1 MKIVGRMILG
11 VIVFFVTVVGD
22 VGYEAAAESGNVIQN
37 IAVPEYGLGKIEEE
51 KDVAV
56 EPDISQ
62 DKVFAEPEKVLKKK
76 TKKKSLRWKKKFK
89 KEHRRLEPEII
100 ATSDDICKLI
110 YERGMLYE
118 EEQVVRYLN
127 EVAGRITERS
137 DVERDVKIEVKIV
150 RDPLVNAFA
159 LANGTVHIHT
169 GALACLKSEAQ
180 LAFLLGHE
188 ISHISEKDI
197 VFNRK
202 SSHEKIIA
210 FKLFDIVLSPTA
222 VLFGLFGDLAQFGFN
237 LLHASTITGYSR
249 NFEARADRD
258 GILWASEEG
267 YHPQE
272 AAGMLDIFLR
282 EKEKYRT
289 GDEIYFLMSHP
300 SNKWR
305 RRQLTKVISKKYG
318 DVYVGEVNETQ
329 FLLNMLSIK
338 LYNAKLNMKMDRLV
352 HAEDN
357 VKWVLDNF
365 PENPRAHD
373 IAGEIYRLEAEDLDK
388 VKRELNSKEWKKFKN
403 DLKNEELK
411 NILVKKARNEYQEA
425 IRLDAS
431 FSDPHRGLGLLNN
444 ELKEKDKALTNFE
457 QYLILSPNAKDK
469 RYIKFMIERIHKE
482 KDKENREE
490 K

>member
-22 VGYEAAAESGNVIQN
+22 VGYEAVAESGNVIQN
-37 IAVPEYGLGKIEEE
+37 IAVPEYGLGKIDKE

-56 EPDISQ
+56 EPDILQ
-62 DKVFAEPEKVLKKK
+62 EKVFAEPEKVLNKKK
-76 TKKKSLRWKKKFK
+76 KNKPRRWEKKFT

-118 EEQVVRYLN
+118 EEQVLRYIN
-127 EVAGRITERS
+127 GVAARIAEHS
-137 DVERDVKIEVKIV
+137 DFGSDVKIEVKII

-159 LANGTVHIHT
+159 MANGAIHMHT

-180 LAFLLGHE
+180 LAFLLAHE
-188 ISHISEKDI
+188 MSHVSEKDVI
-197 VFNRK
+197 FNTK

-210 FKLFDIVLSPTA
+210 FKLFDIVLSPAA
-222 VLFGLFGDLAQFGFN
+222 VFFGIFGDLAQLGFN

-249 NFEARADRD
+249 NIEARADRD

-267 YHPQE
+267 YHPRE
-272 AAGMLDIFLR
+272 AAAMLDLFLR

-305 RRQLTKVISKKYG
+305 RKQLDKIISKKYSG
-318 DVYVGEVNETQ
+318 VNVGEVNETE
-329 FLLNMLSIK
+329 FLLNMVPIK
-338 LYNAKLNMKMDRLV
+338 LYNATLNMKMHRLV

-357 VKWVLDNF
+357 VKWVLENF
-365 PENPRAHD
+365 PENPRAHN
-373 IAGEIYRLEAEDLDK
+373 IAAEIYRLEAEDVDK

-411 NILVKKARNEYQEA
+411 NMLVEKARDEYKEA
-425 IRLDAS
+425 IRLDDS
-431 FSDPHRGLGLLNN
+431 FPDAYRGLGLVNYD
-444 ELKEKDKALTNFE
+444 LKEKDSALANFE
-457 QYLILSPNAKDK
+457 QYLTLSPNAKDK
-469 RYIKFMIERIHKE
+469 RYINFMIRRIHKE
-482 KDKENREE
+482 KDKE
-490 K
+490 KQGAK